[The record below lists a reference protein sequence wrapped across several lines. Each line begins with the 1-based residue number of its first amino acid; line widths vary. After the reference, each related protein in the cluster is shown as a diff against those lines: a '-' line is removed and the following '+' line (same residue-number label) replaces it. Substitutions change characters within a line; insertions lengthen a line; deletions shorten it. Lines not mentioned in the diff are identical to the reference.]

1 MIEEC
6 TAPPPNA
13 KQNMEKSHDI
23 STRCLPMCSVTM
35 HYDHSI
41 ARDVNRVSVLTVSSP
56 DDDAAAEWR
65 LAIAAAHT
73 DQREATGHWTQGAQV
88 RSVKSCEMLRS
99 KKRVCVSR
107 ACCRHCFD
115 QIPHDNRF
123 DAAAGRS
130 MSDLMRNFVFIPSMA
145 MMHIDP
151 RCREHM

>member
-56 DDDAAAEWR
+56 DDDAAAWR

-73 DQREATGHWTQGAQV
+73 DQREASGHWTQGAQV
-88 RSVKSCEMLRS
+88 RSVKSCEMPRS
-99 KKRVCVSR
+99 KKRVCVCPEHVVDIVS
-107 ACCRHCFD
+107 
-115 QIPHDNRF
+115 I
-123 DAAAGRS
+123 RS
-130 MSDLMRNFVFIPSMA
+130 
-145 MMHIDP
+145 
-151 RCREHM
+151 HMIIGLLQLLVGP